1 MAHQK
6 GRYSIILFS
15 ILALF
20 LGCTRYSVFGESTLE
35 IHAYNPATGEPIAG
49 VHCKLYELEI
59 KLSNNKVDST
69 LVFEGY
75 TDQVTGKTQYTFLPK
90 ANKPGHTYDYVVVF
104 DYDNMQLPPGNY
116 QGLFVPNSVS
126 VYFQQPIEYIP
137 IKIAPTLSRIL
148 HIKNQNC
155 LGSNDSMRYRIKYPH
170 TISPIWSTWVP
181 SIEVSS
187 GYFHGCYEAG
197 ISSNNDIPQDSVYWE
212 IEVTRN
218 GNTSIIRDSMLLDPT
233 KVQDTIKIYY

>member
-1 MAHQK
+1 MKYTTIFIAFLFLSCA
-6 GRYSIILFS
+6 RYSP
-15 ILALF
+15 
-20 LGCTRYSVFGESTLE
+20 FGESTLE

-59 KLSNNKVDST
+59 KLSNNKIDST

-90 ANKPGHTYDYVVVF
+90 ANKPGHTFDYVVVF
-104 DYDNMQLPPGNY
+104 DYDNMQLQPGNY

-137 IKIAPTLSRIL
+137 IKIAPTLNYIYHRE
-148 HIKNQNC
+148 NTNC
-155 LGSNDSMRYRIKYPH
+155 LGSNDSMRYKVKFPH
-170 TISPIWSTWVP
+170 TIGDDFSTWVP
-181 SIEVSS
+181 GASLD
-187 GYFHGCYEAG
+187 YYYLGCADIYSQV
-197 ISSNNDIPQDSVYWE
+197 ISAPQDSVYWE